1 MVTRAF
7 AEIGIGDDF
16 RRAAFETLGVLDQ
29 LTDEGEPILTVWRAD
44 DDSPWVLDVLFT
56 TEDEAFQTRWLGIA
70 RELRP
75 EIPPFGFD
83 ALAERDWVAESQKA
97 LHPIRAARF
106 TVHGSHDRAR
116 LLPSRWRLEI
126 EAGRAFGTA
135 HHASTQGCLEALDLL
150 ARRGPLG
157 SMHDVGTG
165 SGILAIAAERLGAW
179 PVTAGDLDPEAV
191 EVARANVRA
200 NRGRR
205 IPVRVASGATV
216 TADTVV
222 ANILARPL
230 VALAPN
236 IARHTRR
243 RLILSGLRRSDARR
257 VTAAYHA
264 RGLVLAGRIVIG
276 DWVTLILRRPR
287 RWGDAPAD
295 TAEGTSR
302 RPPRAH
308 IEWLAE

>member
-7 AEIGIGDDF
+7 AELGTGDDF
-16 RRAAFETLGVLDQ
+16 RRPAFETLAALDQ
-29 LTDEGEPILTVWRAD
+29 LTDEGEPILSVWRAD
-44 DDSPWVLDVLFT
+44 DDSPWTLDILFT
-56 TEDEAFQTRWLGIA
+56 DADEAALERWLGIA
-70 RELRP
+70 REMRP
-75 EIPPFGFD
+75 EIPPFQFD

-106 TVHGSHDRAR
+106 IVHGSHDRDR

-126 EAGRAFGTA
+126 DAGRAFGTA
-135 HHASTQGCLEALDLL
+135 HHASTQGCLEALDVL

-157 SMHDVGTG
+157 SVHDVGTG

-179 PVTAGDLDPEAV
+179 PVSAGDLDPEAV
-191 EVARANVRA
+191 DVARANVRA
-200 NRGRR
+200 NRGRP
-205 IPVRVASGATV
+205 IPVRAASGATA
-216 TADTVV
+216 TADTVI

-236 IARHTRR
+236 ITRHTRR
-243 RLILSGLRRSDARR
+243 MLILSGLRRSDARR
-257 VTAAYHA
+257 VTAAYRA

-287 RWGDAPAD
+287 RYGDAPREAY
-295 TAEGTSR
+295 EGTSR

>member
-7 AEIGIGDDF
+7 AELGTGDAY
-16 RRAAFETLGVLDQ
+16 RRAAFETLATLEQ
-29 LTDEGEPILTVWRAD
+29 LTDEGEPILSVWRTD
-44 DDSPWVLDVLFT
+44 DDSPWTLDVLFT
-56 TEDEAFQTRWLGIA
+56 DDDAEAQARFLAVA

-75 EIPPFGFD
+75 EIPPFAFD

-97 LHPIRAARF
+97 LHPVHAARF
-106 TVHGSHDRAR
+106 VVHGSHDRAN

-135 HHASTQGCLEALDLL
+135 HHASTQGCLAALDLL

-157 SMHDVGTG
+157 SVHDVGTG

-179 PVTAGDLDPEAV
+179 PVSAVDLDPEAV
-191 EVARANVRA
+191 AVARANVRL

-205 IPVRVASGATV
+205 IPVHVASGATT

-230 VALAPN
+230 VALAGN

-243 RLILSGLRRSDARR
+243 TLVLSGLRRADARR
-257 VTAAYHA
+257 VTAAYRA

-276 DWVTLILRRPR
+276 DWVTLVLRRPR
-287 RWGDAPAD
+287 HFGDAPAD
-295 TAEGTSR
+295 AHEATSR
-302 RPPRAH
+302 RPARAT
-308 IEWLAE
+308 IEWLTD